1 MALDRV
7 MKNRSVITIA
17 HRLSTIQNA
26 GKVLI
31 HLLIKR
37 LFDMIDNGYISFVDQ
52 IAVIHKGGIVEQGT
66 YEELIRLENGR
77 FRALIRQ

>member
-1 MALDRV
+1 M

-26 GKVLI
+26 GKVLL
-31 HLLIKR
+31 HLPIKR
-37 LFDMIDNGYISFVDQ
+37 LLFDMIDNGYISFVDQ

-66 YEELIRLENGR
+66 YEELIRLDNGR

>member
-26 GKVLI
+26 GKVVL
-31 HLLIKR
+31 HLPIKR
-37 LFDMIDNGYISFVDQ
+37 LFDEIDNGYISFVDQ

-66 YEELIRLENGR
+66 YEELIRLDNGR

>member
-66 YEELIRLENGR
+66 YEELIRLDNGR

>member
-7 MKNRSVITIA
+7 MKKRSVITIA

-26 GKVLI
+26 GKVLL

-37 LFDMIDNGYISFVDQ
+37 LFDVIDNGYLSFVDQ

-66 YEELIRLENGR
+66 YEELIRLDNGR